1 VNKFVSGG
9 IEQVCVIQINKHFPT
24 VLPSKFGVRII
35 QMCVLYSNFYRV
47 SLYVCVYV
55 CTAAYVCLSLCC
67 VSPESAPLSSTLIDD
82 WRFVTGDMDAS
93 DLEAALQ
100 EMGAP
105 HLNITDLAYSRYL
118 SP

>member
-1 VNKFVSGG
+1 MS
-9 IEQVCVIQINKHFPT
+9 
-24 VLPSKFGVRII
+24 
-35 QMCVLYSNFYRV
+35 
-47 SLYVCVYV
+47 V
-55 CTAAYVCLSLCC
+55 CTGAYVCLCVCVCVCLC

-105 HLNITDLAYSRYL
+105 HLNITDLTYSRYL